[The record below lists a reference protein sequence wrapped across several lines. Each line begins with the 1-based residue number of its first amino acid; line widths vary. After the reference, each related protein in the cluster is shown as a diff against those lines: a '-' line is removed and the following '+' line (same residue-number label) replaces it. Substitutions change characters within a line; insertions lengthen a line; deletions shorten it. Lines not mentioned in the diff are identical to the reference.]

1 MSCFGDAGCEV
12 FMLRAKRLG
21 FTLIELL
28 VVIAIIAILIALLLP
43 AVQQAREA
51 ARMTQCRN
59 NQKQLGLALHNY
71 HDVYNMFVSYETYP
85 MPVGYPIGWAP
96 RIFPYIDQANRL
108 QAIEALYPSYLVTR
122 SPYRSHNILDPL
134 FTEPVS
140 VLVCPS
146 SELGGTARDQSTTS
160 TTIPNS
166 WRQASLHYRMI
177 AGSAQ
182 DNSIDSNGNPIT
194 DDPNY
199 FQRGDNS
206 TNQMYTTDGIL
217 YPRSTTRIADVID
230 GTSNTMLMGE
240 YSSSMGWTTSL
251 QQGFGGLKPW
261 VWGYYTYAND
271 GWLMIDHKAVHWPIG
286 FSGPTFPPSATPM
299 RSAHAARSVNNLMAD
314 GSVKTMTASMD
325 LLTLR
330 KLASRAKGEVVG
342 EF

>member
-1 MSCFGDAGCEV
+1 MV
-12 FMLRAKRLG
+12 RPKRIG

-71 HDVYNMFVSYETYP
+71 HDVFNMFPSYSCFP
-85 MPVGYPIGWAP
+85 MPVGYPIGWVP
-96 RIFPYIDQANRL
+96 RLMPYYDQANHL
-108 QAIEALYPSYLVTR
+108 NAVLALHSTYYLTNR
-122 SPYRSHNILDPL
+122 SPYRSHDILNEL
-134 FTEPVS
+134 FTKPIP

-146 SELGGTARDQSTTS
+146 SELGGTASDQSKTS

-166 WRQASLHYRMI
+166 WQQATLHYRMI
-177 AGSAQ
+177 GGSAQ
-182 DNSIDSNGNPIT
+182 DNAPNANGVMVV
-194 DDPNY
+194 DDPDY
-199 FQRGDNS
+199 LQLGDTT
-206 TNQMYTTDGIL
+206 TNQLYVKDGIM
-217 YPRSTTRIADVID
+217 YPRSTTRIADVVD

-240 YSSSMGWTTSL
+240 YSSSLGWTTSQ
-251 QQGFGGLKPW
+251 QQGFGGIKPW
-261 VWGYYTYAND
+261 VWGYYTYVND

-286 FSGPTFPPSATPM
+286 FSGTFAPSATPM
-299 RSAHAARSVNNLMAD
+299 RSAHSGRVVNNLLAD
-314 GSVKTMTASMD
+314 GSVRTMTPNMD
-325 LLTLR
+325 LFTLR